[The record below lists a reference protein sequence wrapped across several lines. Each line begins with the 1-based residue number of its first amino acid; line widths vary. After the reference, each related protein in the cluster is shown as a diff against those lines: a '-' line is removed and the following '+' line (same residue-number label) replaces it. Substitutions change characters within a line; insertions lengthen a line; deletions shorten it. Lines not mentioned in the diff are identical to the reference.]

1 MNNTPALISFLL
13 KRSPAD
19 RALFSE
25 QFASL
30 ASQTLFLAIVETIPK
45 ERVAELE
52 RLLEHG
58 DGEKIEAF
66 LETYIPDMDVFMNA
80 TLANLREQ
88 VQEFLDLEP

>member
-25 QFASL
+25 RFASL
-30 ASQTLFLAIVETIPK
+30 ASQTLLLAIVETIPK
-45 ERVAELE
+45 ERAAELE
-52 RLLEHG
+52 RLLEQG

-66 LETYIPDMDVFMNA
+66 LETYIPDMDTFMDEA
-80 TLANLREQ
+80 LANLRQE
-88 VQEFLDLEP
+88 VQGFLELEP